1 MASVF
6 VMSSPA
12 SFCYPAMFHNDD
24 LFFTPMIPEY
34 SEKMA
39 LLYPRSI
46 HLPPQK

>member
-24 LFFTPMIPEY
+24 LF
-34 SEKMA
+34 
-39 LLYPRSI
+39 LYTNDTRI
-46 HLPPQK
+46 Q